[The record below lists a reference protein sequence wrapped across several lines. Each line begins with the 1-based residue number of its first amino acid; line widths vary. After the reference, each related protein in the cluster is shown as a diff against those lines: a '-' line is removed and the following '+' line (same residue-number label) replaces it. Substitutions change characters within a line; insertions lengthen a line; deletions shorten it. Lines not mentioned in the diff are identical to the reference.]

1 MISLPL
7 GIASVAVGLTL
18 LYASVL
24 DHRERR
30 VPFRTW
36 YPMLVVA
43 VPSVCLF
50 YAGLV
55 LGGQVG
61 TALYFVA
68 LSLIFSALF
77 YAFGI
82 FHLFGGADAWA
93 LIFLCIT
100 VPAFPIEPLWGVP
113 LFGFFPFSVLI
124 DALVLNLAAP
134 LVLFGCNLLHGN
146 RAPLPYMFLGYPVDG
161 GEIRRHFGFVM
172 EEIGEDEDGQIARRF
187 LRLRTMLT
195 RTVHGGERRMYT
207 KDLRE
212 HPERYLAEL
221 DLYRRSGRV
230 WISYAVPFII
240 PIAAGYFCALFI
252 GDIFYMIMKLLA
264 GV

>member
-1 MISLPL
+1 MMSLPL
-7 GIASVAVGLTL
+7 GIASAAVGLTL

-24 DHRERR
+24 DHRDRR

-50 YAGLV
+50 YAGLL
-55 LGGQVG
+55 LGGSG
-61 TALYFVA
+61 GLALYFIA
-68 LSLIFSALF
+68 LSLVFSALF
-77 YAFGI
+77 YAFGM

-93 LIFLCIT
+93 LIFLCLS
-100 VPAFPIEPLWGVP
+100 VPALPLEPLWGVP
-113 LFGFFPFSVLI
+113 PLGFFPFSVLV

-134 LVLFGCNLLHGN
+134 LILFGYNLLRGN
-146 RAPLPYMFLGYPVDG
+146 RAPFPYMLLGYPVEG
-161 GEIRRHFGFVM
+161 GEIQRHFGFVM
-172 EEIGEDEDGQIARRF
+172 EEIGEDEGGMVVRRF
-187 LRLRTMLT
+187 LRLRDSLK
-195 RTVHGGERRMYT
+195 RTVRGGERRMYT

-212 HPERYLAEL
+212 HPERYRKELA
-221 DLYRRSGRV
+221 LYRRAGKV

-240 PIAAGYFCALFI
+240 PLTGGFLCALFI
-252 GDIFYMIMKLLA
+252 GDIFYMIMKMFA